1 MFYVQHAVFL
11 GSEATKIDQQAEMP
25 RPRYS
30 QYDLF
35 IAKLAAESSSAAEV
49 ARKFA
54 QLAAGEGWQGIP
66 SERTVRR
73 RALGFQKRLA
83 RLGTQAQNR
92 RFSWPESMMSVTLPW
107 EASRAALDL
116 LRYRDEH
123 SLDLPT
129 NREARFFWRI
139 RQASPAIEDARAST
153 LAALLAVA
161 EFFME
166 IDDTAVVQL
175 DWLQWALAYQPWLN
189 PEAAAAYERATFRG
203 LDPVE
208 ADPIPAGATYTFE
221 DLARNFPAFVVI
233 RSRSSDEEQGDGQAW

>member
-1 MFYVQHAVFL
+1 
-11 GSEATKIDQQAEMP
+11 MP
-25 RPRYS
+25 RPRFS
-30 QYDLF
+30 QYDVI

-49 ARKFA
+49 ARTFA
-54 QLAAGEGWQGIP
+54 QLAAGEGWQDIP

-73 RALGFQKRLA
+73 RALDFQKRLA

-92 RFSWPESMMSVTLPW
+92 RFSWPESMMTVTVPW

-116 LRYRDEH
+116 LKYRDEN
-123 SLDLPT
+123 SLQLPT

-139 RQASPAIEDARAST
+139 RQASPAIDDARAST

-175 DWLQWALAYQPWLN
+175 DWLMWGLAYQPWLS

-208 ADPIPAGATYTFE
+208 ADPIPAGATYTFN
-221 DLARNFPAFVVI
+221 DFARNFPEFVVI
-233 RSRSSDEEQGDGQAW
+233 RSRSGDEEQGDGQAW